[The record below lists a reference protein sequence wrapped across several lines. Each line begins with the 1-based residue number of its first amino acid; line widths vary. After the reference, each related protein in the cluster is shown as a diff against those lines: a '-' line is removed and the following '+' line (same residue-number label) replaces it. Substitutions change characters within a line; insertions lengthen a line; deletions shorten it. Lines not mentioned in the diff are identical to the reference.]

1 MMKLMLKSQMS
12 GMMGTGGGGGGLGSM
27 LSKLY
32 LGSQSISI
40 REEDTD

>member
-27 LSKLY
+27 LSKLP
-32 LGSQSISI
+32 SIAVLVK
-40 REEDTD
+40 EGEDTD